1 MFADKVNKIVLVL
14 NTLNQFLLAASQG
27 VASVVQD
34 LIYEGVN
41 IETKDRVR
49 SILFENQYIC
59 LSSEIIVV
67 TFPT

>member
-59 LSSEIIVV
+59 LSSEKLS
-67 TFPT
+67 